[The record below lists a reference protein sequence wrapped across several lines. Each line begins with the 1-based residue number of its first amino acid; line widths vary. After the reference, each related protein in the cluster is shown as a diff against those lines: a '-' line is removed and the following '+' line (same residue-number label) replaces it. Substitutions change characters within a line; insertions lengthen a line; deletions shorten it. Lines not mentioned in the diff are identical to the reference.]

1 MTKTKTTI
9 RRKSLNPR
17 EPWKQLVPGEARRLS
32 SKGKFDFF
40 WVVLEGGMLGLMLRL
55 SSFPEPA
62 PRLPKLKNLVLS
74 FRIVEGC
81 GALVLGLK
89 ERSQA
94 EIFETLCLDVVSAGE
109 AAENRNDALARVIQR
124 TRRWHHLLRGGR
136 SGGLSVE
143 EQRGLVGE
151 LAFLREFAT
160 ELGPGAAIEAWK
172 GPTGAAKDFE
182 FIGECVEIKTI
193 RSAAKPHVTISSED
207 QLADVEGNRVFLT
220 VTNVASAVS
229 PEGLSLHDHVRMTA
243 ELFEAADDAIDVWEE
258 AIYSTGY
265 DPENYYDGR
274 RWQLGSSTVFEVT
287 KGFPRISTPLPSGV
301 EHVRYT
307 LALDACAPF
316 TLDGN
321 LLDIIR
327 ERHAE

>member
-1 MTKTKTTI
+1 MN
-9 RRKSLNPR
+9 LL
-17 EPWKQLVPGEARRLS
+17 EPWKQLAPGDARRVS

-40 WVVLEGGMLGLMLRL
+40 WVVLEEGMPGLMLRVP
-55 SSFPEPA
+55 SFPEPA
-62 PRLPKLKNLVLS
+62 PGLPRLKNLVLS
-74 FRIVEGC
+74 FRTVEGG
-81 GALVLGLK
+81 GAFVLGLK

-109 AAENRNDALARVIQR
+109 ATESRDDALARAIQR

-136 SGGLSVE
+136 SGGLSME

-151 LAFLREFAT
+151 LAFLRELAT
-160 ELGPGAAIEAWK
+160 ELGPETAIEAWK

-182 FIGECVEIKTI
+182 FIGVCVEIKTL

-207 QLADVEGNRVFLT
+207 QLADVEGSRVFLT

-243 ELFEAADDAIDVWEE
+243 ELFEAAGDAFDAWEE

-265 DPENYYDGR
+265 DPENDYDGR

-287 KGFPRISTPLPSGV
+287 EGFPRISTPLSPGV
-301 EHVRYT
+301 GRVRYS
-307 LALDACAPF
+307 LSLDACAQF
-316 TLDGN
+316 TFEGDLVE
-321 LLDIIR
+321 IIR
-327 ERHAE
+327 DGLIS

>member
-1 MTKTKTTI
+1 M
-9 RRKSLNPR
+9 NPL
-17 EPWKQLVPGEARRLS
+17 EPWKQLAPGDARRVS

-40 WVVLEGGMLGLMLRL
+40 WVALEEGMPGLMLRL
-55 SSFPEPA
+55 PSLPEPA
-62 PRLPKLKNLVLS
+62 PKLPRLKNLVLS
-74 FRIVEGC
+74 LRTVEGG
-81 GALVLGLK
+81 GALILGLREK
-89 ERSQA
+89 SQA

-109 AAENRNDALARVIQR
+109 AAENRDDALARAIQR

-151 LAFLREFAT
+151 LAFLRELAI

-182 FIGECVEIKTI
+182 LIGACVEIKTL
-193 RSAAKPHVTISSED
+193 RSAARPHVTISSED
-207 QLADVEGNRVFLT
+207 QLADVEGSRVFLRA
-220 VTNVASAVS
+220 TNVASAVS

-243 ELFEAADDAIDVWEE
+243 ELFAAADDAFDAWDE

-265 DPENYYDGR
+265 DPENDYEGR

-287 KGFPRISTPLPSGV
+287 EGFPRISTPLPPGV
-301 EHVRYT
+301 GRVRYS
-307 LALDACAPF
+307 LSLDACAQF
-316 TLDGN
+316 TFDGD
-321 LLDIIR
+321 LVGIIR
-327 ERHAE
+327 NGLVS

>member
-1 MTKTKTTI
+1 M
-9 RRKSLNPR
+9 NPL
-17 EPWKQLVPGEARRLS
+17 EPWKQLAPGDARRVS

-40 WVVLEGGMLGLMLRL
+40 WVVLEGGMPGLMLRVP
-55 SSFPEPA
+55 SFPEPA
-62 PRLPKLKNLVLS
+62 PRLPRLKNLVLS
-74 FRIVEGC
+74 FRTVEGG
-81 GALVLGLK
+81 GAFVIGLK

-109 AAENRNDALARVIQR
+109 AAESRDDALSRAIQR

-136 SGGLSVE
+136 SDGLSVE

-151 LAFLREFAT
+151 LAFLRELAT
-160 ELGPGAAIEAWK
+160 ELEPGAAIESWK
-172 GPTGAAKDFE
+172 GPTGSAKDFE
-182 FIGECVEIKTI
+182 FIGACVEIKTL

-207 QLADVEGNRVFLT
+207 QLADVEGSRVFLT

-243 ELFEAADDAIDVWEE
+243 ELFEVADDAFDAWEE
-258 AIYSTGY
+258 AMYSTGY
-265 DPENYYDGR
+265 DPENDYDGR
-274 RWQLGSSTVFEVT
+274 RWQLGSSTVFEVIE
-287 KGFPRISTPLPSGV
+287 GFPRVSTPLPSGV

-327 ERHAE
+327 ERNAK